1 MGRPTALLSV
11 RRRGRHGDEDAVVVT
26 TTRGDRESS
35 HQAAYDAIRRA
46 GIRPSYVR
54 AGTIEMT
61 FDPREIRQTE
71 AEAIVE
77 EALRAGGVK
86 VYR

>member
-1 MGRPTALLSV
+1 MDQPIALLSV
-11 RRRGRHGDEDAVVVT
+11 QRRGRRHDEDAVIVT
-26 TTRGDRESS
+26 TTRDSANS

-54 AGTIEMT
+54 AGTIRVT
-61 FDPREIRQTE
+61 FDPSELRQTQ

-77 EALRAGGVK
+77 EALRAGGVRI
-86 VYR
+86 YR